1 MQCLRSSVWTL
12 YTHKEVELLLKTG
25 TFGDGGPF
33 QNGINLVSL
42 SRYQLCISS
51 FLQSFLLLIVLLTP
65 TCRTGCSDSFGK
77 HIFTFNMLE
86 YELEA
91 SDSVGSFSITSWKQI
106 HLTDSLILFPH
117 QDSYLN
123 PQPFP
128 VSLSNILSLL
138 PKPIN
143 FL

>member
-1 MQCLRSSVWTL
+1 MNIKKWSSSW
-12 YTHKEVELLLKTG
+12 KTG

-42 SRYQLCISS
+42 SRYQICISR
-51 FLQSFLLLIVLLTP
+51 FLQFFVLLIVLLTP
-65 TCRTGCSDSFGK
+65 TWRTGCSDSFGK
-77 HIFTFNMLE
+77 RIVTFNMLE
-86 YELEA
+86 HELET
-91 SDSVGSFSITSWKQI
+91 SDSVGSFSISSWKQI

-117 QDSYLN
+117 RDPYLN
-123 PQPFP
+123 PQLFP

-138 PKPIN
+138 LKPIN